1 MRNSESWARYSVARS
16 PTTTSSKNSVVAAWA
31 VVYKAEDIKLSR
43 FVALEFP
50 PEDLAHDPQA
60 LERFKREAKAVSALN
75 HLK

>member
-1 MRNSESWARYSVARS
+1 
-16 PTTTSSKNSVVAAWA
+16 VVAAWA

-60 LERFKREAKAVSALN
+60 LEHFKREAKAVSALN